1 MPQLATARLVLRP
14 WRARDED
21 ALVRYADN
29 PRVAQHLRDTFPHP
43 YTRIAAERWVAY
55 NASVQGATLDFA
67 ITLDGEAIGGIGFL
81 RNEDIFRCALELG
94 YWLGEPFWGRG
105 FVAEAIV
112 AVVNYAFSTFPE
124 ITAVQA
130 RHVISNPA
138 SGRVL
143 EKAGF
148 QLEGRLRDAA
158 VKQGVVSD
166 LLVYSRTRGEHEQA
180 QREDGAH
187 RTGAPSATS

>member
-1 MPQLATARLVLRP
+1 VLRP
-14 WRARDED
+14 WQAGDED

-29 PRVAQHLRDTFPHP
+29 PNVAQHLRDTFPHP
-43 YTRIAAERWVAY
+43 YTRTAAERWVAY
-55 NASVQGATLDFA
+55 NASVQGPTVDFA

-105 FVAEAIV
+105 YVAEAIV
-112 AVVNYAFSTFPE
+112 AVVEYAFATFPE

-130 RHVISNPA
+130 RHVVSNPA

-158 VKQGVVSD
+158 VKRGVVSD
-166 LLVYSRTRGEHEQA
+166 LLVYSRTRAEHERAA
-180 QREDGAH
+180 QRNEGAPQA
-187 RTGAPSATS
+187 GAPSATS